1 MNNKDTNIV
10 NSLKEKIYT
19 LIDINEKLK
28 KDKTQLKEHNKNLE
42 SQLKQVKTE
51 LDNCKEKYT
60 RLEIAKS
67 LQSSSANHD
76 AKIKIN
82 RIVREIDN
90 CIALLNK

>member
-10 NSLKEKIYT
+10 NRVKEKVYN
-19 LIDINEKLK
+19 LININENLKKENAQLK
-28 KDKTQLKEHNKNLE
+28 KDNKNLE
-42 SQLKQVKTE
+42 SQLNQLKTE
-51 LDNCKEKYT
+51 LNNYKEKYT